1 VRERRILLELRTE
14 TDRWSSVGSKGLV
27 ERPAGVWPVGGYDR
41 PISPVTRVRKNEP
54 LTDSRREWDLAVAVR
69 VEVLARVDG
78 DTGRRRIAEEW
89 VLWCRGA
96 LGR

>member
-1 VRERRILLELRTE
+1 M
-14 TDRWSSVGSKGLV
+14 GSKGLV
-27 ERPAGVWPVGGYDR
+27 ERPAGVWPVGGYAR
-41 PISPVTRVRKNEP
+41 AISQVTHVRNDEP

-78 DTGRRRIAEEW
+78 DTGGRRIAEEW
-89 VLWCRGA
+89 VLGCRGA